1 MPKTETKCTLA
12 IITCYNKESIIFCV
26 FLVAKLYMNVVLA
39 VNNLRVDETIKIFKN
54 TRSNV
59 RVYHALVKKI
69 FKNISTIIDFV
80 KNVYFIVLIID
91 QELFKY
97 IYQMSSGI
105 INKDLIDTGNLLN
118 HNLCRD
124 ACCRVK
130 ISWI

>member
-12 IITCYNKESIIFCV
+12 IITCYNKQSCIGCV
-26 FLVAKLYMNVVLA
+26 FLMANLYRNMVLA
-39 VNNLRVDETIKIFKN
+39 INTLSVDETVKIFENK
-54 TRSNV
+54 RSNV
-59 RVYHALVKKI
+59 RVYHAFAKKI
-69 FKNISTIIDFV
+69 SEDIRNIIDFV

-97 IYQMSSGI
+97 INQMSSGM

-124 ACCRVK
+124 ACCRIK